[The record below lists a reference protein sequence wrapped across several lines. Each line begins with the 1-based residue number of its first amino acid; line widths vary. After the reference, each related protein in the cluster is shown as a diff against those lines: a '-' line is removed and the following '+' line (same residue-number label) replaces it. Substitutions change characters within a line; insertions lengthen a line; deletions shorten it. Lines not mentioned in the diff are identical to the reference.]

1 MSDFN
6 PTDTIDGIKK
16 AADKAA
22 KLSEK
27 WSESTATKNAVKTF
41 MADNK
46 AFFSK
51 ASTVM
56 GVLSAGCSIADAMG
70 LFGPSEHEQVMNKL
84 NLIEKKIDTL
94 GKEMNLRF
102 DSLAAQVNYNTAT
115 AILAG
120 NEADIRT
127 QLSHRDYYLSLLN
140 TGNEADI
147 NDARDTFLDSPDTLD
162 KDITAYY
169 LAFTQNDKAKNILL
183 ATTDYFSGAPGPLL
197 SNGYDMIYLVQEAA
211 KAIGLKKRLRKEIK
225 EKEKFDLGQCITSI
239 NHDFE
244 YNYKQKIDEMLSALE
259 KQITSCLENIEA
271 SIPKFYENWL
281 KKSLLKNPTGESNP
295 TMLCSRLE
303 ANYPMINFMSMEY
316 ANCRGDEEHVDGLRA
331 NRAITEYH
339 QSNIGR
345 NLLIWWQWIPE
356 PESYSEADLKKK
368 AKDIQLNQDGKMQT
382 LANMPEYL
390 TYQEYADFHT
400 VTKRNYNI
408 PKIIDSKTKTS
419 LFYYSAGAHA
429 LVVRKNKA
437 GKVDWAHSS
446 KCSPF
451 ALVLLDKGF
460 YDVFWMI
467 LDV

>member
-183 ATTDYFSGAPGPLL
+183 ATTDYFLGAPGPLL
-197 SNGYDMIYLVQEAA
+197 SKGYDMIYLVQEAA

-225 EKEKFDLGQCITSI
+225 EKDKFNLGQCIISI
-239 NHDFE
+239 NNDFD
-244 YNYKQKIDEMLSALE
+244 YNYKQKIEDMLSALE
-259 KQITSCLENIEA
+259 NQITSCLDNIEV
-271 SIPKFYENWL
+271 SIPKFYEIWL
-281 KKSLLKNPTGESNP
+281 KKNLLRNPEKMSNP
-295 TMLCSRLE
+295 TMLCSRFE
-303 ANYPMINFMSMEY
+303 ENFPMINFMSIEY
-316 ANCRGDEEHVDGLRA
+316 ANCRGDDEHADGLRTS
-331 NRAITEYH
+331 RAIIEYH
-339 QSNIGR
+339 QSSIDR
-345 NLLIWWQWIPE
+345 NLLIWWQWVPE
-356 PESYSEADLKKK
+356 PGTYSEAELQRK
-368 AKDIQLNQDGKMQT
+368 AKSIQLSENGKMQT
-382 LANMPEYL
+382 LAKMPEYT

-408 PKIIDSKTKTS
+408 PKIIEAKTKTS
-419 LFYYSAGAHA
+419 LFYYSAGSHA
-429 LVVRKNKA
+429 LVVRRSKA
-437 GKVDWAHSS
+437 GRVNWAHSS
-446 KCSPF
+446 NCSPL
-451 ALVLLDKGF
+451 ALVLIDTGF

>member
-244 YNYKQKIDEMLSALE
+244 YNYKQKIDEMLSAL
-259 KQITSCLENIEA
+259 
-271 SIPKFYENWL
+271 
-281 KKSLLKNPTGESNP
+281 
-295 TMLCSRLE
+295 
-303 ANYPMINFMSMEY
+303 
-316 ANCRGDEEHVDGLRA
+316 
-331 NRAITEYH
+331 
-339 QSNIGR
+339 
-345 NLLIWWQWIPE
+345 
-356 PESYSEADLKKK
+356 
-368 AKDIQLNQDGKMQT
+368 
-382 LANMPEYL
+382 
-390 TYQEYADFHT
+390 
-400 VTKRNYNI
+400 
-408 PKIIDSKTKTS
+408 
-419 LFYYSAGAHA
+419 
-429 LVVRKNKA
+429 
-437 GKVDWAHSS
+437 
-446 KCSPF
+446 
-451 ALVLLDKGF
+451 
-460 YDVFWMI
+460 
-467 LDV
+467 